1 MSKKYSKRKS
11 SSKNCNG
18 WCPPTVIYLTLSVTT
33 TVLSLFGVIKNDE
46 LKNGGKNKRWYA
58 ITHGVGIM
66 VWTGVLFLLCSNC
79 YYKTSW
85 AVLLTPIILAFV
97 MTFAILGGMFGGVLK
112 DKIQKEQVRERM
124 RGRKYNDNNEL
135 CKKFNIKWENIK
147 NITANEIGVDPKIK
161 LFISSLYN
169 YCNKEGPK
177 PNKLLPGDI
186 DSIRDGP
193 MKNDLRYFNQN
204 L

>member
-1 MSKKYSKRKS
+1 MSKKYSTRKS

-66 VWTGVLFLLCSNC
+66 FWTGILYWLCSNC

-112 DKIQKEQVRERM
+112 DKIQKEHFKQKKR
-124 RGRKYNDNNEL
+124 NNKF
-135 CKKFNIKWENIK
+135 CKIFNKKWENIE
-147 NITANEIGVDPKIK
+147 NTTANKIGVGPEVKK
-161 LFISSLYN
+161 FVSNLYI
-169 YCNKEGPK
+169 YCNERGIK
-177 PNKLLPGDI
+177 PDKLDKKYI
-186 DSIRDGP
+186 NNT
-193 MKNDLRYFNQN
+193 KNELIKKDLRDFNKF
-204 L
+204 LE